1 LSFLKRDFSR
11 SISTN
16 NAMMP
21 SAKTSRRLFAVACT
35 VLFVFYASGDAFGQ
49 TLARPGW
56 AGSGITTDL
65 WWRHAI
71 LYHVNPIDFSPSAD
85 ASALHGVTQRLD
97 YIHSLGVDAL
107 LLTPIQQDAA
117 HAQTLNP
124 ALGTLDDLDD
134 LIHEASRRNM
144 RVLLDLDPAISAA
157 ELPNVARFWL
167 NRGVAGFHVFGF
179 GDASRMQAA
188 TLRKSSASYVGQRI
202 LISDAATGAVTA
214 SQPVEPEPEARGRHQ
229 GHARS
234 KSSSQPTTLDSQSPQ
249 LLLDVRPGTVATLSA
264 ATIRLAI
271 DASQDILQSG
281 HSLPLLA
288 TDGPAFT
295 RSISRY
301 GDGQHDVAIAKIVA
315 TLLLTTRGDALLY
328 YGQELGVTTPP
339 AIPLIIW
346 EAPEKTGATTAQPTT
361 AAGSAAN
368 EPVQDAESASLLNW
382 YRQLSALHHDNPA
395 VSSGANITLNHDDQ
409 NVLVWL
415 RKPQTISTIS
425 PVVVILCN
433 LSNKSVTLNLKP
445 DIQSQ
450 HLRGSFLRSILRS
463 DGGSGPVH
471 LESIILSSFGVY
483 IGQLR
488 Y

>member
-1 LSFLKRDFSR
+1 
-11 SISTN
+11 
-16 NAMMP
+16 MMP
-21 SAKTSRRLFAVACT
+21 SAKTPRRLFAVACA
-35 VLFVFYASGDAFGQ
+35 VLFVFHTSGDAFGQ

-71 LYHVNPIDFSPSAD
+71 LYHVNPIDFSPSAA
-85 ASALHGVTQRLD
+85 ASPLHGVTQRLD

-107 LLTPIQQDAA
+107 LLTPIQQDPA

-144 RVLLDLDPAISAA
+144 RVLLDLNPAISAA
-157 ELPNVARFWL
+157 ELPGVARFWL
-167 NRGVAGFHVFGF
+167 NRGIAGFHVVGTD
-179 GDASRMQAA
+179 DAAHIQAA
-188 TLRKSSASYVGQRI
+188 TLRKASASYVGQRI
-202 LISDAATGAVTA
+202 LISDAATGTVPA
-214 SQPVEPEPEARGRHQ
+214 SQPVQPEPETRGRHQ
-229 GHARS
+229 VHARS
-234 KSSSQPTTLDSQSPQ
+234 KSSSQPTTLDAQSPQ
-249 LLLDVRPGTVATLSA
+249 LLLDVGPGTAATLTA
-264 ATIRLAI
+264 AAIRPAI
-271 DASQDILQSG
+271 DASQEILQSG
-281 HSLPLLA
+281 RSLPLFA
-288 TDGPAFT
+288 SDGPAYK

-301 GDGQHDVAIAKIVA
+301 GDGQHDVAIAKILA
-315 TLLLTTRGDALLY
+315 TLLLATRGDALLY

-339 AIPLIIW
+339 AAPLIVW
-346 EAPEKTGATTAQPTT
+346 EAPEKTGAATPQSTT
-361 AAGSAAN
+361 AASSAAN
-368 EPVQDAESASLLNW
+368 EPAQDADPGSLLNW

-395 VSSGANITLNHDDQ
+395 ISSGTNVTLNHDDQ
-409 NVLVWL
+409 NALVWL

-445 DIQSQ
+445 DIQAQ
-450 HLRGSFLRSILRS
+450 HLRGSFLRSLLRS

-471 LESIILSSFGVY
+471 LESITLSPYGVY